1 MEIVS
6 SLTDS
11 YELVD
16 WRRFLLSAALP
27 WPFPLLSQLL
37 DVLQQFK
44 AADTGDT
51 GYINEENYLRV
62 SPFVA
67 LLTGLSYNITFRL
80 YYVFGRV

>member
-44 AADTGDT
+44 VADTGDT

-67 LLTGLSYNITFRL
+67 LLTVTF
-80 YYVFGRV
+80 